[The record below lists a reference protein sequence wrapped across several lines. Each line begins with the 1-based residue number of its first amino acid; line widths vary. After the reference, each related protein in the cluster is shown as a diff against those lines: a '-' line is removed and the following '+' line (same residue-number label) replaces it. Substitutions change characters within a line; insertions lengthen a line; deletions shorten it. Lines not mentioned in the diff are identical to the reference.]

1 MSEAAGEAA
10 AVVRLVPGCAEM
22 WKAIL
27 AANPGDGTA
36 FACPKV
42 GKPSDR
48 GGHVKALVRF
58 GAIEVVEKGGP
69 GRSATLR
76 FVKDIGDY
84 TVREARRGGG
94 KPSLNPRAT
103 PPGEAAAPSPRP
115 KGGGVASASLLPPV
129 SFSFAPAIDA
139 VLARVEAEV
148 LGQIAAATT
157 ALATGLEGLRS
168 RIGSAVQRVSVAAAS
183 SDQEAALRHELA
195 RLKGD
200 VAAANKRA
208 EEAMAIAGRARVD
221 ATRRETPIERAVRVI
236 RTHGST
242 VIQAP
247 KGGWYVNGKIARDE
261 AWMLARAAE
270 LGAPAPEERRREGKK
285 RVLSGREG
293 PPLLGAPGASASALA
308 TRGDE
313 PPTVT
318 S

>member
-1 MSEAAGEAA
+1 MSISLTRPAAEIWAA
-10 AVVRLVPGCAEM
+10 IKEIART
-22 WKAIL
+22 
-27 AANPGDGTA
+27 DGGASFT
-36 FACPKV
+36 CPKV
-42 GKPSDR
+42 GEPGSR
-48 GGHVKALVRF
+48 RASVATLIRLGG
-58 GAIEVVEKGGP
+58 IEVVEKGGP

-84 TVREARRGGG
+84 EVREARRGGG

-168 RIGSAVQRVSVAAAS
+168 RIGSTVQRVSVAAAS

-270 LGAPAPEERRREGKK
+270 LGAPAPEVGPRR
-285 RVLSGREG
+285 SGRKAKD
-293 PPLLGAPGASASALA
+293 APAPQAAA
-308 TRGDE
+308 T
-313 PPTVT
+313 P
-318 S
+318 